1 MKQWLRCLRLLH
13 LNTTAQP
20 VSCKVWLR
28 RLRLFKRFDLRG
40 AQRSP
45 YCGGRVRRGTVTEL
59 FATVVKRIRH
69 I

>member
-28 RLRLFKRFDLRG
+28 RLRLFKRVELLG
-40 AQRSP
+40 AQHGAGARL
-45 YCGGRVRRGTVTEL
+45 RRL
-59 FATVVKRIRH
+59 DQ
-69 I
+69 